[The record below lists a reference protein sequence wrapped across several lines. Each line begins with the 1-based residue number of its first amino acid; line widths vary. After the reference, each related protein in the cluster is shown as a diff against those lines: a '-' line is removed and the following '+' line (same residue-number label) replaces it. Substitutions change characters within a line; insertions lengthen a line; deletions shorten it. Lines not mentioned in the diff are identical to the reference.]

1 MSNSIILFPQTMAPP
16 TLKSSLW
23 KREAPADDDTGETE
37 SPFSSSTSYPDAGD
51 ALPSTIPPPRI
62 FNKHF
67 SRHPTE
73 TPATLIGNVTKWNQ
87 DRFLFLTSFISS
99 IFYLFKTLMVVRGLK
114 VEVNFLDM
122 LVIQV
127 GLRFFLVVNAC
138 HQVIKNFL
146 FVKKFLSNGITLRSY
161 SYKYLNQKNKSDYRH
176 IKEYLNF
183 G

>member
-99 IFYLFKTLMVVRGLK
+99 IFYLFKTLIVRSLK

-127 GLRFFLVVNAC
+127 ELRFFLVVKSC
-138 HQVIKNFL
+138 HKRD
-146 FVKKFLSNGITLRSY
+146 KKFPLSKT
-161 SYKYLNQKNKSDYRH
+161 KNS
-176 IKEYLNF
+176 N
-183 G
+183 